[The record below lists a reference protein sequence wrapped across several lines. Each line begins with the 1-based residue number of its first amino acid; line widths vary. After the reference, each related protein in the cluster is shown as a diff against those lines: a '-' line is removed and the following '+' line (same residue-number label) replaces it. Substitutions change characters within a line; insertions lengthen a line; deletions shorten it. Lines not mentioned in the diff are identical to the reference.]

1 MCKSHVNPSLPAPSH
16 SELADTSVDQ
26 SMSIFHVNV
35 SQHVA
40 MLASTLGLVAAL
52 LLCIFM
58 YCTWPYF
65 VRCIRCMVS
74 QEESMSEARSYTA
87 RAYPAGSYPSTRHP
101 GPSRPDGQSSFITPA
116 APLSLTNQS
125 EDNSGESKE
134 PSPVPEKKRNRRTQ
148 HHSSKK

>member
-1 MCKSHVNPSLPAPSH
+1 MCKSRVTPPLPS

-26 SMSIFHVNV
+26 SNSIFHINL

-40 MLASTLGLVAAL
+40 MVASTLGLVAAL

-65 VRCIRCMVS
+65 VRCVRCMVS
-74 QEESMSEARSYTA
+74 QEESRSEARSYTA

-101 GPSRPDGQSSFITPA
+101 GPSRPESSFITPA
-116 APLSLTNQS
+116 TPLCLTNQS

-134 PSPVPEKKRNRRTQ
+134 PSPVPEKKRNRHTQ
-148 HHSSKK
+148 QHSSKK